1 MPENMKKEVDPNC
14 VCDDPGCL
22 KKRFVACTASLESL
36 CTELEGIADSLPDRF
51 DSQKGLATA
60 QRLLATIKNAH
71 DFEESTLYPAL
82 VEKTGNPPEFLAVI
96 ERLKYEHWGDE
107 DFAGEVFHQIRQFAA
122 HGTPETAERLSWTL
136 RGLFENMRRHI
147 EFEREFLL
155 PLSRNCQ

>member
-1 MPENMKKEVDPNC
+1 MQADVMKKADPHC
-14 VCDDPGCL
+14 LCDDPSCL
-22 KKRFVACTASLESL
+22 KKHFVACMASLEAL

-51 DSQKGLATA
+51 DSQLGLATA
-60 QRLLATIKNAH
+60 QRLLGTIKKAH

-82 VEKTGNPPEFLAVI
+82 VEKAGNPPEFLAII

-122 HGTPETAERLSWTL
+122 NGTPETAERLSWTL

-155 PLSRNCQ
+155 PLSRACQ

>member
-1 MPENMKKEVDPNC
+1 MLANVKSKIDTPC

-22 KKRFVACTASLESL
+22 KKRFIACMASLEAL
-36 CTELEGIADSLPDRF
+36 CTELEGIADSLPDHF
-51 DSQKGLATA
+51 DSQLGLATA
-60 QRLLATIKNAH
+60 QRLLATIKKAH

-82 VEKTGNPPEFLAVI
+82 TEKAGAPPEFLAII

-107 DFAGEVFHQIRQFAA
+107 DFAGEVFHQIREFAA
-122 HGTPETAERLSWTL
+122 NGKPETAERLSWTL

-155 PLSRNCQ
+155 PLSRACQ

>member
-1 MPENMKKEVDPNC
+1 MQADVMKKADSHCLCDDPNC
-14 VCDDPGCL
+14 L
-22 KKRFVACTASLESL
+22 KKHFVACMASLEAL

-51 DSQKGLATA
+51 DSQLGLATA
-60 QRLLATIKNAH
+60 QRLLGTIKKAH

-82 VEKTGNPPEFLAVI
+82 TEKAGALPEFLAII

-107 DFAGEVFHQIRQFAA
+107 DFAGEVFHQIREFAA
-122 HGTPETAERLSWTL
+122 NGTPETAERLSWTL

-155 PLSRNCQ
+155 PLSRACQ

>member
-1 MPENMKKEVDPNC
+1 MPEDMKKKADPHR
-14 VCDDPGCL
+14 VCDDPNCL
-22 KKRFVACTASLESL
+22 KKRFLACVGSLEAL
-36 CTELEGIADSLPDRF
+36 CAELEGIADSLPDHF
-51 DSQKGLATA
+51 NSQLGLDTA
-60 QRLLATIKNAH
+60 QRLLTTVKKAH

-82 VEKTGNPPEFLAVI
+82 VEKAGNQPEFLAVI

-147 EFEREFLL
+147 AFEKEFLL
-155 PLSRNCQ
+155 PLSCQ

>member
-1 MPENMKKEVDPNC
+1 MQADVKKTADPHCLCDDPNC
-14 VCDDPGCL
+14 L
-22 KKRFVACTASLESL
+22 KKHFLACMASLEAL

-51 DSQKGLATA
+51 DSQLGLATA
-60 QRLLATIKNAH
+60 QRLLGTIKKAH

-82 VEKTGNPPEFLAVI
+82 VEKAGHPPEFLAVI

-122 HGTPETAERLSWTL
+122 NGTPETAERLSWTL

-155 PLSRNCQ
+155 PLSRACQ